1 MPKEKGGPSKKFKTK
16 KNLIGQEAQGQKKE
30 TKQSYIA

>member
-1 MPKEKGGPSKKFKTK
+1 MPKEKGGPSKKFKTE
-16 KNLIGQEAQGQKKE
+16 KNLIGQKAQDQKKE